1 MALSPLMQ
9 QYMALKEEYKDAI
22 ILCRLGDFYEVF
34 FEDAKTVSDILDLT
48 LTGRNCGLE
57 ERAPMCGI
65 PYHALN
71 NYLPK
76 LIKSGLKVAIW
87 EQLSDPDKT
96 PKGEMVERGVVRVI
110 TPGTVIEE
118 SILTEKDNNYLAAVA
133 SNDKFFAIS
142 WLDVSTGEFKTTT
155 IPFKSI
161 SDIEDIL
168 LTIKPAEI
176 ICDEKTYM
184 MAKNLQSIK
193 MAKLPAFQKYPEQ
206 MFNEKTATDKLL
218 KQFKVSSLQAFE
230 IDKYPLSIETAG
242 VLIDYITTTQKRD
255 LWHISSIKFIRTL
268 DYLTIDATAM
278 KNLELVESMRDGSK
292 KATLLGV
299 LDKTRTSMGARN
311 LKQWIER
318 PLRNSTMINE
328 RLDAVEELTKST
340 KIRNNLYD
348 LLANIRDL
356 ERLSSRIVYGNPN
369 PRDFI
374 AVASSLEFIP
384 NIKKILNQCSSEL
397 LQKINANIES
407 LTELYQLLS
416 SAIDENSSSVIR
428 DGGFIKKGF
437 NKELDEYKLASTEG
451 KTWLADLEARERE
464 SSGIKT
470 LKVGFNKIFGYY
482 IEVSK
487 GALDKVPLNYV
498 RKQTLTTGERF
509 ITEELKTIEDKL
521 LGAQDKSVELE
532 LKLFEEIKNKVLSYI
547 PKLLLIS
554 HAIANLD
561 TLLSLSVVA
570 VKNNYCKPV
579 INEKVD
585 KIEIIDGRHPVVE
598 EISKSVFVPNNTL
611 LDNTLNRTML
621 ITGPNMS
628 GKSTY
633 MRQVAL
639 ITIMAHMGSFV
650 PAKKAEIAI
659 TDRVFTR
666 IGASDDLAYG
676 QSTFM
681 VEMIE
686 VATILQNAT
695 YKSLLILDEIGRGT
709 STFDGLAIARAVI
722 EDVSQ
727 RIRCRTLF
735 STHYHE
741 LTELECLLS
750 GIKNYKVLACEK
762 DKGVVFL
769 HKVMTGG
776 TNKSF
781 GIEVAKLA
789 GVPMN
794 VIKRAKEVQ
803 KLLDKISVSTQEKS
817 SMDENNLL
825 NISKDNELR
834 DNLQKIDMDTMSPI
848 QAFAKLQEL
857 IDIAKRENS

>member
-397 LQKINANIES
+397 LQKINANIEP

>member
-34 FEDAKTVSDILDLT
+34 FEDAKIVSDILDLT

-96 PKGEMVERGVVRVI
+96 PKGEMVERGIVRVI

-118 SILTEKDNNYLAAVA
+118 SILKEKDNNYLAAVA
-133 SNDKFFAIS
+133 SNDKFFAVS

-193 MAKLPAFQKYPEQ
+193 MAKLPTFQKYPEQ

-255 LWHISSIKFIRTL
+255 LWHISSIKFIRTV

-318 PLRNSTMINE
+318 PLRNSKIINE
-328 RLDAVEELTKST
+328 RLDAVEELAKST

-348 LLANIRDL
+348 LLTNIRDL

-374 AVASSLEFIP
+374 AIASSLEYIP
-384 NIKKILNQCSSEL
+384 NIKKILNQCNSDI
-397 LQKINANIES
+397 LQKINANIEP

-451 KTWLADLEARERE
+451 KTWLAELEARERE

-509 ITEELKTIEDKL
+509 ITEELKEIEDKL

-547 PKLLLIS
+547 PKMLLIS

-570 VKNNYCKPV
+570 IKNNYCKPF
-579 INEKVD
+579 IDDKVD

-598 EISKSVFVPNNTL
+598 EISKNVFVPNNTL

-639 ITIMAHMGSFV
+639 ITIMAHIGSFV

-741 LTELECLLS
+741 LTELESLLS

-789 GVPMN
+789 GVPLN
-794 VIKRAKEVQ
+794 VVKRAKEVQ

-817 SMDENNLL
+817 SIDDNNLL

-834 DNLQKIDMDTMSPI
+834 DVLQKIDMDTVSPI

-857 IDIAKRENS
+857 IDIAKREIS

>member
-193 MAKLPAFQKYPEQ
+193 MTKLPAFQKYPEQ

-318 PLRNSTMINE
+318 PLRNSKMINE

-397 LQKINANIES
+397 LQKINTNIEP

-437 NKELDEYKLASTEG
+437 NKELDEYKIASTEG

-639 ITIMAHMGSFV
+639 ITIMAHIGSFV

>member
-184 MAKNLQSIK
+184 MAKSLQSIK

-397 LQKINANIES
+397 LQKINANIEP

>member
-9 QYMALKEEYKDAI
+9 QYMTLKEEYKDAI

-397 LQKINANIES
+397 LQKINANIEP